1 MDTVKLIVAVQ
12 VLEGV
17 SVVLFDSSFWF
28 RPLGEMGRDDGN
40 EVLGSVV
47 KRDVDE

>member
-28 RPLGEMGRDDGN
+28 RPGGEMGWDDGD
-40 EVLGSVV
+40 EVMGSVV